1 MSPHGSQLESLSLP
15 VGTVTFMLTDIEGST
30 RLWESD
36 REAMAAAVPRHYE
49 LLTDAI
55 ARHRGAQPQE
65 QGEGDSVVAA
75 FARASD
81 ALAAALDA
89 QRALSSEQWPSAT
102 PLGVRIAVHT
112 GEAQLRDEGNY
123 FGQALNR
130 CARLRAIANGGQIVV
145 SRAVHDL
152 VADRLPDSAE
162 LVDLGVHRLR
172 DLGRP
177 ERVFGVAHPDLPAEF
192 EPLRS
197 LDTFA
202 TNLPGRLTSFVG
214 RERELAAI
222 ADALAAARIVT
233 LTGAGGC
240 GKTRLALQ
248 VAADRLD
255 RYPDGAWWVELAPL
269 QDGSLVAE
277 ALCEALA
284 VTPLPGVTPL
294 AAASAHLAER
304 RALVILDNCEHV
316 LTTVAEAVDELARA
330 CPQLTLLM
338 TSRAPLGVEGEHA
351 WRVPSL
357 ALPKERGPETV
368 EVLSQADAV
377 RLFLDRARQVRS
389 NFAITDEN
397 APAVAQICHDLDGIP
412 LAIELAAA
420 RVRVLSAEQI
430 AAGLTDRFRLL
441 TGSTRGVLPRQQTL
455 RASVDWSHDLLSA
468 DEQVLL
474 RRLGAFVGGFTLG
487 ACEEVCADEALPR
500 LAILDLLTSLVDRSL
515 VQSDEAGE
523 AVRYRC
529 LETVRQYAVERLA
542 EAGEVDALR
551 DRHRDWMLA
560 LAEEIAPHLLSASQD
575 HWLAH
580 LDADARNLAA
590 AIEHAVD
597 TDADTA
603 MRLCVALTVLWKL
616 RGRFAEADSAYSR
629 VLEVAGEE
637 PSPLRARVLWA
648 RSYLGAYGGDF
659 DAAAARAQEGH
670 EMARALGEASTAA
683 RCLDVLATVQLFPDP
698 VGAVGTAEASIA
710 LASEAGDDW
719 CVADASQIA
728 GYGWLFQDRAGE
740 LEAKLRSVDEPIERM
755 GYREFA
761 AWQRIGMS
769 YRSYQRGEL
778 GRMREG
784 MERAVTSAREVGEP
798 TTGASAENFLSLADV
813 EQGKAAEAL
822 ERVNRTLENVVRT
835 GAAMVL
841 PQVEEAMAWALAALG
856 RHEEAEALLRE
867 MLAGS
872 AVDYAWIAHTAE
884 WLLARVLL
892 ARGELEE
899 ARRLGEAVLA
909 AVRTTPNAF
918 QEARAHVVLARA
930 ASAQGRWA
938 DADRHGHAG
947 LDLLVEHELG
957 LEYATA
963 IDALAEVAAGLESH
977 EEAARLLGAAARAR
991 AERGLVRWP
1000 ADEEHFTGLADRL
1013 RAECGESA
1021 YAECLSEAQEL
1032 TTEEAIAWAR
1042 RARGSRR
1049 RPSCGWESLTPTEL
1063 TVAGLVAEGLTN
1075 PQIGERMFISRGTVK
1090 VHLSNILRK
1099 LDMSTRAEVAA
1110 EAARRATE
1118 ASAGR

>member
-1 MSPHGSQLESLSLP
+1 MSLHESQIGSLP

-36 REAMAAAVPRHYE
+36 REAMADAVPRHYE
-49 LLTDAI
+49 LLANAI
-55 ARHRGAQPQE
+55 ACHRGAQPQE

-75 FARASD
+75 FAHASD
-81 ALAAALDA
+81 GLAAALDA
-89 QRALSSEQWPSAT
+89 QRALNSEQWPTAT
-102 PLGVRIAVHT
+102 PLRVRIAVHT

-123 FGQALNR
+123 FGPALNR
-130 CARLRAIANGGQIVV
+130 CARLRTIAYGGQILV

-177 ERVFGVAHPDLPAEF
+177 EQVFGVEHPDLPAEF

-197 LDTFA
+197 LDAFA
-202 TNLPGRLTSFVG
+202 TNLPDRLTSFVG
-214 RERELAAI
+214 RERELAEV
-222 ADALAAARIVT
+222 ADALAADRVFT

-248 VAADRLD
+248 VAADSLD

-269 QDGSLVAE
+269 QDDSLVAE

-284 VTPLPGVTPL
+284 VTPLPGVMPL

-304 RALVILDNCEHV
+304 RALVILDNCEH
-316 LTTVAEAVDELARA
+316 LLAAVAEAVDELARA

-357 ALPKERGPETV
+357 ALPGRHEPETV

-377 RLFLDRARQVRS
+377 RLFLDRARQVRP
-389 NFAITDEN
+389 NFAITNEN

-420 RVRVLSAEQI
+420 RVRVLAVEQI

-441 TGSTRGVLPRQQTL
+441 TGSTRGALPRQQTL

-474 RRLGAFVGGFTLG
+474 RRLGVFVGGFTLE
-487 ACEEVCADEALPR
+487 ACEQVCGDDSLPQ

-515 VQSDEAGE
+515 VQADEAGE
-523 AVRYRC
+523 AVRYHC
-529 LETVRQYAVERLA
+529 LETVRQYAAEHLA
-542 EAGEVDALR
+542 EAGEVEALR
-551 DRHRDWMLA
+551 NRHLDAMLA
-560 LAEEIAPHLLSASQD
+560 LAEELAPHLVSVDQD
-575 HWLAH
+575 RWLDR
-580 LDADARNLAA
+580 LDADYPNLAA
-590 AIEHAVD
+590 AIEHAIN
-597 TDADTA
+597 ADSDKGL
-603 MRLCVALTVLWKL
+603 RLCIALTVLWKL
-616 RGRFAEADSAYSR
+616 RGRFAEADAAYAR
-629 VLEVAGEE
+629 ALALAGEQ

-659 DAAAARAQEGH
+659 DAAVTHAQEGL

-683 RCLDVLATVQLFPDP
+683 RCLDVLATLQSFPDP
-698 VGAVGTAEASIA
+698 AGAVETAEAAIA
-710 LASEAGDDW
+710 LGGEAGDDW

-728 GYGWLFQDRAGE
+728 AYGWLFQDRAEE
-740 LEAKLRSVDEPIERM
+740 LEEKLRSVDELIVRM
-755 GYREFA
+755 GYREFV
-761 AWQRIGMS
+761 AWQQVGMS
-769 YRSYQRGEL
+769 YGFYQRGEL

-784 MERAVTSAREVGEP
+784 MKRAAIAAREVGEP
-798 TTGASAENFLSLADV
+798 TSEAAAEVFLSLADI
-813 EQGKAAEAL
+813 EQGNAAEAL
-822 ERVNRTLENVVRT
+822 ERVSRTLEKVVRA
-835 GAAMVL
+835 GAGMIL
-841 PQVEEAMAWALAALG
+841 PAAEEARAWALAALG

-867 MLAGS
+867 MLAGPT
-872 AVDYAWIAHTAE
+872 VDFAWLAHTVE
-884 WLLARVLL
+884 WLLARVLI
-892 ARGELEE
+892 ARGEPEE
-899 ARRLGEAVLA
+899 ARRYGEAVLA
-909 AVRTTPNAF
+909 AVRQTPNAF
-918 QEARAHVVLARA
+918 QEARANVALARA
-930 ASAQGRWA
+930 ANAQGRWA
-938 DADRHGHAG
+938 DADRHAHAG

-963 IDALAEVAAGLESH
+963 LDALAEVAAGLESY
-977 EEAARLLGAAARAR
+977 EEATRLLGAAARAR
-991 AERGLVRWP
+991 AERGLARWR
-1000 ADEEHFTGLADRL
+1000 ADEEQFTALADRL

-1021 YAECLSEAQEL
+1021 YAECFAEAQEL
-1032 TTEEAIAWAR
+1032 TTDEAIAWAR

-1049 RPSCGWESLTPTEL
+1049 RPSGGWESLTPTEL
-1063 TVAGLVAEGLTN
+1063 TVAGLVVEGMTN

-1118 ASAGR
+1118 ARADS